1 MPPYLVIDTESSLRL
16 DTRLRVLVSLAYE
29 VVATEDD
36 SVRAAGYDIVRHSPG
51 CPLDPRSL
59 RVHHIDADT
68 ARVHGKPL
76 RAVLANLASVI
87 RKYQPVA
94 VVGHDVQ
101 GDVCLLVSECLRLNL
116 SPAHCFGNLFRWMV
130 CTKLGGAVPCGIPL
144 PGTGGAATFG
154 RGRLKWPNLAECYE
168 RLVLLRPPSSSAAA
182 AGLAPPCDWPCHDA
196 RGDVE
201 RCRAVFLR
209 LLARTDADADET
221 DTEQGGGGDHD
232 AVPASDA
239 L

>member
-36 SVRAAGYDIVRHSPG
+36 SVCAAGYDIVRHSPG
-51 CPLDPRSL
+51 CPLDSRSL
-59 RVHHIDADT
+59 RVHGIDSHT
-68 ARVHGKPL
+68 AGVHGKPL
-76 RAVLANLASVI
+76 RTVLANLASVI

-130 CTKLGGAVPCGIPL
+130 CTKLGGVVPCGIPL
-144 PGTGGAATFG
+144 PGTGALERGPTG
-154 RGRLKWPNLAECYE
+154 RRLKWPNLTECYE
-168 RLVLLRPPSSSAAA
+168 RLVLLRPPSASAFSSSGGP
-182 AGLAPPCDWPCHDA
+182 AGPALPCHDA

-201 RCRAVFLR
+201 RCRAVFLS
-209 LLARTDADADET
+209 LLARTDTKGTET
-221 DTEQGGGGDHD
+221 DTESVPKSI
-232 AVPASDA
+232 AVLDVS
-239 L
+239 